1 MAKYNTGDYFL
12 DYAKNL
18 CVIEDIF
25 VIEEKYTF
33 LCILNVQNK
42 TTYPFRLNNEIHKE
56 KHIFKWF
63 GEINNKTAQLLY
75 IR

>member
-18 CVIEDIF
+18 CVIEYIAK
-25 VIEEKYTF
+25 VEKEGTYMR
-33 LCILNVQNK
+33 IKNIQNK
-42 TTYPFRLNNEIHKE
+42 QTYPYCMFNKINEE
-56 KHIFKWF
+56 PLIFKWL
-63 GEINNKTAQLLY
+63 GQIDNKTAQLLY